1 MPQRPKIPGQIQI
14 SNVPLQSRRSAF
26 GGVYAEE
33 DANITVRIEGDTS
46 GVFQV
51 TEVETDVGRYVETRH
66 EGLAPL
72 PALHRITCS
81 GVGMSAVVAAALI
94 A

>member
-26 GGVYAEE
+26 GGVYAKE
-33 DANITVRIEGDTS
+33 DANITVRIEADTS

-51 TEVETDVGRYVETRH
+51 TEIATDEGDTWNEIAGYLPGISSVEV
-66 EGLAPL
+66 
-72 PALHRITCS
+72 
-81 GVGMSAVVAAALI
+81 AVI
-94 A
+94 